1 MNIKDASRSMVF
13 TSGVF
18 AKQLFSLSAYDP
30 KLLTETEIHNAR
42 KQVMLIYLNANLLL
56 NLVTISY
63 HIYSLFEPMPEMV
76 DPNSKSNGNDF

>member
-42 KQVMLIYLNANLLL
+42 KQVMLIYLNAIVLCI
-56 NLVTISY
+56 T
-63 HIYSLFEPMPEMV
+63 
-76 DPNSKSNGNDF
+76 KSV